1 MPSNPHFVLPV
12 PSSSYRTPIRYPQW
26 GAEVG
31 TPDMYNSQPAGPPN
45 CHPNM
50 SFSSEAKNLPVVQR
64 QTPSP
69 FNRPP
74 LRLTGPLFVL
84 PDSSS
89 SYRTPIRYPRWGTGG
104 GHARHVQLP
113 TGRPT
118 PLSPQHVI
126 LERSEESPGC
136 PTSNPVP
143 NQPPPLRLT
152 GLRSGTHGGALRW
165 ARPTCTTPNRQA
177 HPTVTPTCH
186 S

>member
-31 TPDMYNSQPAGPPN
+31 TFAMINPHVASNPSL
-45 CHPNM
+45 
-50 SFSSEAKNLPVVQR
+50 SS
-64 QTPSP
+64 PSAFP
-69 FNRPP
+69 
-74 LRLTGPLFVL
+74 
-84 PDSSS
+84 SS
-89 SYRTPIRYPRWGTGG
+89 SYRTPIRYPRWEAGG

-143 NQPPPLRLT
+143 IQPPPTSSYRTPIRYQRWGAEVGTPDMYNSQPAGATPLSSPRAAMT
-152 GLRSGTHGGALRW
+152 NPRS
-165 ARPTCTTPNRQA
+165 Q
-177 HPTVTPTCH
+177 
-186 S
+186 